1 MTLEE
6 CLCEISILDQKMS
19 PLEERMSFLERERCR
34 LESLRFIEVNGVTE
48 DNLQRS
54 SGDGIPYFY
63 EVNSFA
69 KWLKAVNCKKRFCE
83 WNGSI
88 LFTAEVVT
96 GSGCLVSVGRVQDL
110 AS

>member
-6 CLCEISILDQKMS
+6 CLHEISLLDQKMS

-48 DNLQRS
+48 DNLQRLR
-54 SGDGIPYFY
+54 GDGIPFFD
-63 EVNSFA
+63 EVDDFI
-69 KWLKAVNCKKRFCE
+69 KWLKETKCEKRFCE

-88 LFTAEVVT
+88 LFTAELIT
-96 GSGCLVSVGRVQDL
+96 GLGRLVSSGRVQDL
-110 AS
+110 HS